1 MEMTDHNQEQQ
12 QEQGQQAAQGDE
24 QRAQETVQ
32 REGLDQLDG
41 GQGWRPPAE
50 GGTESTIE
58 TAKGG
63 NQVEQDRDRG
73 TLGTGIYDSG
83 QGSRP
88 STEAGEFEEEEGLDE
103 KEPWNG

>member
-1 MEMTDHNQEQQ
+1 MTQHDGKQQ
-12 QEQGQQAAQGDE
+12 QDEQHKGEQGAE
-24 QRAQETVQ
+24 QRTLDTVR

-50 GGTESTIE
+50 GGTESTAE

-63 NQVEQDRDRG
+63 DQVQPAGEQDTR
-73 TLGTGIYDSG
+73 GTGIYDSG

-88 STEAGEFEEEEGLDE
+88 SAEGL
-103 KEPWNG
+103 

>member
-1 MEMTDHNQEQQ
+1 MAHHNQAQQ
-12 QEQGQQAAQGDE
+12 QGEQDDE
-24 QRAQETVQ
+24 PRAQETVQ

-58 TAKGG
+58 SAQGGDQPQQG
-63 NQVEQDRDRG
+63 NQQGSGV
-73 TLGTGIYDSG
+73 YDSG

-88 STEAGEFEEEEGLDE
+88 SAEGGEEEEGLHD